1 MSINPDFNR
10 SWGQPKLAEMAI
22 LVSMKLIGSLTSPY
36 VRKVRIVF
44 LEKKVDVDLELEN
57 VWAADTKI
65 ALNNPLGK
73 VPCLILDDGE
83 AIYDSRVIAEYV
95 DTLSPVG
102 KLIPAGS
109 RERATVKTW
118 EALADGVDDA
128 GILAR
133 LEVTL
138 RPTEQQSSE
147 WLERQMGKIDAA
159 LAQMSREL
167 GENAW
172 CHGNQMTLADIA
184 VGCALGYMLF
194 RFPNITW
201 QAQYPNL
208 DALYQKLMQRPS
220 FAETAPPAA

>member
-1 MSINPDFNR
+1 
-10 SWGQPKLAEMAI
+10 
-22 LVSMKLIGSLTSPY
+22 MKLIGSLTSPY

-44 LEKKVDVDLELEN
+44 FEKKVDVDLEIEN

-65 ALNNPLGK
+65 THYNPLGK
-73 VPCLILDDGE
+73 VPCLLLDDGE

-102 KLIPAGS
+102 RLIPTES

-118 EALADGVDDA
+118 EALADGIKDA

-133 LEVTL
+133 LEATL
-138 RPTEQQSSE
+138 RPPEQQSPV
-147 WLERQMGKIDAA
+147 WVDRQIGKMKAA
-159 LAQMSREL
+159 LEQMSRKL
-167 GENAW
+167 GDNAW

-184 VGCALGYMLF
+184 VGCALGYLLF
-194 RFPNITW
+194 RFPNIAW

-208 DALYQKLMQRPS
+208 DALYQKLIQRPS
-220 FAETAPPAA
+220 FIETAPPAA